1 MKKRRFRLQI
11 GMRTV
16 KTVAAVVI
24 SMFIVD
30 TVGMTDSRLIFAML
44 GATAALQP
52 TFRES
57 MESCQAQI
65 VGVIF
70 GALAGLILRHLPA
83 SVLFNTGFGIAL
95 CITFYNALGIRFS
108 PSLPIFMVVMLCTS
122 PDIEAIP
129 YALGRIWDSAIG
141 LGVGM
146 LINMLIFPYDNSQQI
161 RSVVKSL
168 DKELLRFLNDLFDG
182 DDIHPNALAFEQEM
196 EIFARQLR
204 IFSNQKLFFKLG
216 RQRMDLERFTLC
228 EQKASQL
235 LAHLS
240 VLQHIG
246 KAGCLNEKNKCLL
259 KENGATIVD
268 SSISECDHELNLVTN
283 YHIAQILAL
292 RQELLDALG
301 E

>member
-1 MKKRRFRLQI
+1 MKKRLFRLQI

-24 SMFIVD
+24 SMLIVD
-30 TVGMTDSRLIFAML
+30 AVGMTDSRLIFAML

-146 LINMLIFPYDNSQQI
+146 LINMLIFPYDNSRLI

-168 DKELLRFLNDLFDG
+168 DKELLRFLNDLFDVDG
-182 DDIHPNALAFEQEM
+182 VHPEALAFEKEM
-196 EIFARQLR
+196 DAFARQMH
-204 IFSNQKLFFKLG
+204 IFSNQKLFLSRR
-216 RQRMDLERFTLC
+216 RQKQALERFTLC

-235 LAHLS
+235 LAHLN

-246 KAGCLNEKNKCLL
+246 KAGCLNEQNRLL
-259 KENGATIVD
+259 LQENGADIID
-268 SSISECDHELNLVTN
+268 CGASECDHELNLVTN
-283 YHIAQILAL
+283 FHIAQILFL
-292 RQELLDALG
+292 RRELLDALG